1 MNPFNTNNN
10 HGGDYA
16 PLQTTSSTAPRS
28 HRKGPRL
35 QKTNNTVLSQD
46 GIVSSPT
53 STHSS
58 SSSSSS
64 NSTHSRSS
72 SIQSHATRSP
82 ASSSGSP
89 TQRLYS
95 GDAKSPLLTTPGTPH
110 HHGLQFPYPQ
120 SPRYYSLKRCS
131 LTAILATTLIGA
143 TFLPSF
149 HSGSDAAVNEA
160 GGSNVLNYADAG
172 VGGRTVS
179 GASLGGQWDLIGHSG
194 VSAMHAV
201 MRPFS
206 DSILFLE
213 RVQASTYARMQG
225 TSENGNKGEHF
236 AWSTEFSANDGQ
248 WRALDVKSNVFCS
261 AGGYLPDGVRCHF
274 LFFFVVQV
282 CGLYSWL
289 CTYSV
294 FHVTH
299 HVSV

>member
-10 HGGDYA
+10 QGGDYA

-28 HRKGPRL
+28 RRKGPRL

-46 GIVSSPT
+46 GIVTSPT
-53 STHSS
+53 SSHSS
-58 SSSSSS
+58 SSSTY
-64 NSTHSRSS
+64 STHSRSS
-72 SIQSHATRSP
+72 SIHSHVTHSP
-82 ASSSGSP
+82 SSSSGSP

-110 HHGLQFPYPQ
+110 QRGSQLPYPQ

-131 LTAILATTLIGA
+131 LTVILATTLIGA

-149 HSGSDAAVNEA
+149 PSGSDAALNEA
-160 GGSNVLNYADAG
+160 GGPNVLNYAAAG

-213 RVQASTYARMQG
+213 RVQASTFARMQG

-248 WRALDVKSNVFCS
+248 WRALDVKSNMFCS
-261 AGGYLPDGVRCHF
+261 AGGYLPDGVSRHF
-274 LFFFVVQV
+274 LLVVHV
-282 CGLYSWL
+282 CAWYSCL
-289 CTYSV
+289 CTAYVLCHSPSSV
-294 FHVTH
+294 
-299 HVSV
+299 

>member
-10 HGGDYA
+10 QGGGYA
-16 PLQTTSSTAPRS
+16 PLQTTSSTAPKSR
-28 HRKGPRL
+28 RKGPRL
-35 QKTNNTVLSQD
+35 QKTNSTILSQD
-46 GIVSSPT
+46 RIISSPT
-53 STHSS
+53 SSHSS
-58 SSSSSS
+58 SSSY
-64 NSTHSRSS
+64 STHSRSS
-72 SIQSHATRSP
+72 SIHSHVTRFP

-95 GDAKSPLLTTPGTPH
+95 GDAKSPLLTTPGTSHQQGSP
-110 HHGLQFPYPQ
+110 LPYPL

-131 LTAILATTLIGA
+131 LIAILATTLIGA

-149 HSGSDAAVNEA
+149 PSGSNAALNEA
-160 GGSNVLNYADAG
+160 GGPNVLNYAASG

-213 RVQASTYARMQG
+213 RVQASTFARMQG

-248 WRALDVKSNVFCS
+248 WRALDVKSNMFCS
-261 AGGYLPDGVRCHF
+261 AGGYLSDGVSRHF
-274 LFFFVVQV
+274 LFGVQV
-282 CGLYSWL
+282 CVYFIHGCVILMLYG
-289 CTYSV
+289 
-294 FHVTH
+294 TH
-299 HVSV
+299 YVLSDWIL